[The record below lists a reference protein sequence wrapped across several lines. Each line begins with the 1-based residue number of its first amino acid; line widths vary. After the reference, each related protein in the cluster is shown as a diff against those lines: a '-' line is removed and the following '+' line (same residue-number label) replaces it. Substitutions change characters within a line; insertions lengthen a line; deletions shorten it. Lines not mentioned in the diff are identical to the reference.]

1 MKTEEQKVN
10 YLTRLFEETYL
21 KDIIERHDVKKTQE
35 LDDLVNVLASAAGS
49 LTNVPKI
56 AATFKTVLPFGH
68 QREHAATVYH
78 LSGRCVSDQQGAALQ
93 CEGTEIHW
101 HAGEILF

>member
-1 MKTEEQKVN
+1 MN

-56 AATFKTVLPFGH
+56 AATFKTVLH
-68 QREHAATVYH
+68 
-78 LSGRCVSDQQGAALQ
+78 SDISVSTLRQYITYLKMR
-93 CEGTEIHW
+93 
-101 HAGEILF
+101 F